1 MNRIVREH
9 YPVAKLPEELRAGFE
24 LDADVRVVVE
34 RVDDAGG
41 ERSLLDEVF
50 AMRAP
55 PYRTA
60 EEIDAD
66 LRSLREEWEDR
77 D

>member
-9 YPVAKLPEELRAGFE
+9 YPVAKLPEELRSGFAI
-24 LDADVRVVVE
+24 DADVRVVVE
-34 RVDDAGG
+34 QLEGSEGG
-41 ERSLLDEVF
+41 KSLLDEVF

-66 LRSLREEWEDR
+66 LRRLRDEWDER
-77 D
+77 G